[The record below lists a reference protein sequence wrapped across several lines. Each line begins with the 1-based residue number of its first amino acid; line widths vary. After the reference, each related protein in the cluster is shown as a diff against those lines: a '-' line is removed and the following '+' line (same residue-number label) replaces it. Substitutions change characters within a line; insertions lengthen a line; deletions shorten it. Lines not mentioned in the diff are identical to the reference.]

1 MTSAGKTG
9 GAALTRWAAVR
20 IAGQV
25 HLVGVLVGGHPRLEA
40 GRWIITSAVI
50 AYDPKTMTAVTG
62 SSGRTY
68 HLFDRLETPLP
79 AELPELLFNAF
90 RVWRLPATPIEFV
103 AL

>member
-9 GAALTRWAAVR
+9 GAALKRWAAVR

-25 HLVGVLVGGHPRLEA
+25 VLLGGHTRLEA

-50 AYDPKTMTAVTG
+50 AYDRTTMTAVTG

-68 HLFDRLETPLP
+68 HLFDRLEMPFP
-79 AELPELLFNAF
+79 SELLELLFDAF
-90 RVWRLPATPIEFV
+90 RVWGLPATPVEFIE
-103 AL
+103 L

>member
-20 IAGQV
+20 IAGQL
-25 HLVGVLVGGHPRLEA
+25 HLVGVLLGGHPRLEA
-40 GRWIITSAVI
+40 GRWVITSAVI

-68 HLFDRLETPLP
+68 HLLDRLAMPLP
-79 AELPELLFNAF
+79 AELLELLAEAF
-90 RVWRLPATPIEFV
+90 RLWRLPATSIEFV